1 MVYFNSFVSNEGR
14 GSEQPGGGL
23 VENDFNP
30 LTGEPKLETAVNSKI
45 MALGREYCEKGA
57 YRQGGAFGLFE
68 PEPQT
73 AGSNLS
79 NRIYGI
85 VDSSRD
91 NGQISNAGATYNTG
105 YTAFINGFRWNHH
118 IYCAD

>member
-57 YRQGGAFGLFE
+57 YRQGGALDYLNQSHKLLAQIS
-68 PEPQT
+68 QT
-73 AGSNLS
+73 EYMELWIPLGIMADLKRRSNL
-79 NRIYGI
+79 
-85 VDSSRD
+85 
-91 NGQISNAGATYNTG
+91 
-105 YTAFINGFRWNHH
+105 
-118 IYCAD
+118 